1 MATLPTGGFA
11 RSSIVAQPGLVDP
24 RLLALDPSAV
34 LAAAGQGLRLVDMY
48 GNLQDTAVARGEQD
62 AIRGGRINAAN
73 ARNRLVTDQA
83 GADLA
88 LLPAETTARTARLAL
103 DTNRDQGALT
113 LEPTRQALAGDKL
126 RLDQGD
132 VTFRLDTQPDVQTL
146 ERRSNELALADQ
158 DLKRADQGLKRGE
171 QAIQQ
176 LKNSA
181 DLAVQEETNK
191 FLAANPQ
198 ATAQQL
204 EAGLLQNKRV
214 LDTAKAYNDF
224 VAKNPGFEQAGL
236 ETQKATLAAQRAVAD
251 ATVRSGGVAPN
262 QGVVNPNRE
271 FQTRSARNLADADK
285 ILQFGDLNRVQSFQ
299 ATPEGQA
306 IIAAILSAP
315 PNLPV
320 RLTPQQRASIDSYRA
335 QRAAPAP
342 APAPAPQAVPGA
354 VPPQAQAVPITPPQ
368 SAVAFLRANP
378 SQAAAFEQKYGVS
391 AATYL
396 GQ

>member
-34 LAAAGQGLRLVDMY
+34 LSAAGQGLRLVDMY
-48 GNLQDTAVARGEQD
+48 GNLQDSATLRREQD
-62 AIRGGRINAAN
+62 AIRANRIGAAN
-73 ARNRLVTDQA
+73 ARNRLVADQA

-88 LLPAETTARTARLAL
+88 LLPADTTARASRLAL
-103 DTNRDQGALT
+103 DTTRDQSALT
-113 LEPTRQALAGDKL
+113 LEPMRQELAGDKL

-132 VTFRLDTQPDVQTL
+132 VSFRLDTQPDVQTL
-146 ERRSNELALADQ
+146 GRRDNELALADQ
-158 DLKRADQGLKRGE
+158 DLKRADQGLKKGE

-176 LKNSA
+176 LKNAA

-214 LDTAKAYNDF
+214 LDSAKAYNDF
-224 VAKNPGFEQAGL
+224 IAKNPDFEQAGL
-236 ETQKATLAAQRAVAD
+236 ETQQAGMAAQRAVAD
-251 ATVRSGGVAPN
+251 ATVRAGGVAPN

-285 ILQFGDLNRVQSFQ
+285 ILQFGDLNRVQAFQ

-320 RLTPQQRASIDSYRA
+320 RLTPQQRASIDTYRA

-342 APAPAPQAVPGA
+342 QAVPAA
-354 VPPQAQAVPITPPQ
+354 VPPQAAAPRAAP
-368 SAVAFLRANP
+368 SARAVAFLRANP
-378 SQAAAFEQKYGVS
+378 STAALFEQTYGVNP
-391 AATYL
+391 ATYL
-396 GQ
+396 QQ